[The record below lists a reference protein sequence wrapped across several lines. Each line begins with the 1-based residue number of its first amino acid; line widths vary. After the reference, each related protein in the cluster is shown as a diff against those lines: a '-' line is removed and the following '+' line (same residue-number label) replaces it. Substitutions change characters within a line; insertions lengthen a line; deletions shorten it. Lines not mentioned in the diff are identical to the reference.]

1 MIPPVPLIL
10 VHLIYLSAICTHART
25 HSAHA
30 HHHFRCFL
38 LKRLVFLRARST
50 IVKRRGPDNCS
61 LQSCF
66 VGDNR
71 QKESEREN
79 LQRCTRNAAFLW
91 RRPRAPDS
99 VIDEVTSV
107 VQRICHLLINQV
119 LGKSLHSWVLICSVN
134 WSSSVPPTSIHSP
147 RSCPENYTNCSW

>member
-1 MIPPVPLIL
+1 MIPPVLLIL

-25 HSAHA
+25 HAHA
-30 HHHFRCFL
+30 HNHFRCFP

-50 IVKRRGPDNCS
+50 IVKCRGPDNCS

-79 LQRCTRNAAFLW
+79 LQRCTLDAAFLCW
-91 RRPRAPDS
+91 TPRALDS
-99 VIDEVTSV
+99 VIDEVSNLGCAQDLPPSLESGLGQILAHLSV
-107 VQRICHLLINQV
+107 YMQCKLKLFRTPYID
-119 LGKSLHSWVLICSVN
+119 
-134 WSSSVPPTSIHSP
+134 
-147 RSCPENYTNCSW
+147 

>member
-1 MIPPVPLIL
+1 MIPPVLLIL

-25 HSAHA
+25 HAHA

-50 IVKRRGPDNCS
+50 IVKCRGPDNCS

-91 RRPRAPDS
+91 TPRALDS
-99 VIDEVTSV
+99 VIDEATSV
-107 VQRICHLLINQV
+107 VHSICHHLLNQV
-119 LGKSLHSWVLICSVN
+119 WGKSLHIWVFICSVN
-134 WSSSVPPTSIHSP
+134 WSSSVPPTSINSQ